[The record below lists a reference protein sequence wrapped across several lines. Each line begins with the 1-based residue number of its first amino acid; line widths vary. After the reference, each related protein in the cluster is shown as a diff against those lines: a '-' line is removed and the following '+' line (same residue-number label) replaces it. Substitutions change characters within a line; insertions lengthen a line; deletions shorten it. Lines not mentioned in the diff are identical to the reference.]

1 MLAWAL
7 LALAGALVDRAVAAE
22 PGHSWVRGGG
32 DGAVV
37 PSAAEQARLAYERNR
52 AAAHRRLGDS
62 EGGATITGQTGAESS
77 CPVTTVSA
85 THVLDRLSG
94 RSLPASTL
102 ASPSHLGSPTGGGA
116 VGRIGRLAAGGSAL
130 ASRSP
135 ASFAGEVRYDSPRQH
150 LVPLLIRG
158 GRAEQRGFV
167 RIVNRE
173 KAAGEV
179 VVEAFDDGGSRFG
192 SFVLP
197 VQGLT
202 ATHISAADLENGNF
216 AKGLAT
222 GFGLAEG
229 HWRLR
234 LTSALNIDVHTFG
247 RSEEGLLVNLQET
260 VVANDGVFRVDMFN
274 GFDDSEVVSRLR
286 LINPSQ
292 TDVVVTIRGQ
302 DDLGESPG
310 SAVRVEVPAG
320 AARTYSA
327 YELEFGAGVAGA
339 LGDGFGKW
347 RLTFTAD
354 GPIHAMHLLE
364 SPRGELTNLS
374 EQPEVEPR
382 RIYEHPQMSSGQ
394 PSALEDALPAIATH
408 RIPLFPAATSPMRSD
423 GLLRVINRS
432 ERAGIVTIEA
442 FDQSDK
448 HREPVEIA
456 LPANGVVHLSSVDL
470 QAGDAEKG
478 LSRGFGDANGDWR
491 LLLRSALDI
500 RVLAFQRAVGPRS
513 IGDAETQL
521 ASLFGTTPDTGYHEI
536 ALFGPPGE
544 ALASTLRL
552 VNWSAEDAAVAI
564 AAVDDRGQPAASD
577 VRFVLPGHT
586 ARSLSAAE
594 MASGDGGGLHGGL
607 GNTDSAWRLTVVSD
621 APIDALN
628 LQTGANGVAGYL
640 PQTANNADEE
650 TATDYFGQH
659 ISRIVQTQCVNCHVA
674 GGASGYTRLVFV
686 RATSADHE
694 AQNLQTFTDFLA
706 EAESG
711 AELILAKI
719 RGVGHG
725 GGVQVGAG
733 TEDYTRFERFL
744 ELLASE
750 SAPPAVTE
758 ATLFDTVTLETAQR
772 TLRRAALIFA
782 GRVPTAAEYASLA
795 TSANGDAALRTAIR
809 SLMTGSAFHDFLIRA
824 SNDQLL
830 TDRELARYAV
840 IENEGYF
847 VDFDNEYFRLRQ
859 ADDSGHQAWHQ
870 EVQYGVG
877 RAPLELIAQVV
888 ENDLPYTHILTA
900 DYIMAN
906 AAVASVYGAET
917 AFGATPNVHDFRPA
931 SIERYFRK
939 GPGYED
945 EVVAGVGLRVLNPGA
960 LITDYP
966 HAGLLNTT
974 VFLKRYPTTATN
986 RNRARARWTYY
997 HFLGEDIENSAS
1009 RTTDPVALADT
1020 DNPTFHNSACT
1031 VCHAVL
1037 DPVAGAFQ
1045 NYGDAGL
1052 YRDQWGGLDS
1062 LDAFYKR
1069 GADYAKAIEGESQT
1083 SSSTPRWP
1091 LRLPAGRSKVGLTYV
1106 NDFYEEETRS
1116 TGIVF
1121 LDRLRILG
1129 QGDIEMA
1136 RYEFESIPLP
1146 RSPNGLCGARGR
1158 NSATAERD
1166 HVRIWGGGYPCAFH
1180 LDVQVPGAGAYTA
1193 EVVAWAQKHRRHGED
1208 ETARISVV
1216 ADPYH
1221 EGDTWY
1227 RDMREPGFNGMA
1239 PPESKKSLP
1248 WLAERIVGDERF
1260 ATASVRFWWPA
1271 VMGREIAEPPQ
1282 VPSEQDYEARLLAA
1296 AAQHSELRR
1305 LAAGFRRGF
1314 NDRAA
1319 YNLKDLLVEMALSNW
1334 FRAESVADED
1344 PLRKVAL
1351 RDAGARR
1358 LLTPEELSAKTAAL
1372 TGFEWGRWQHPA
1384 RKPHRRNSS
1393 ALTAHNGYRL
1403 LYGGIDSDG
1412 ITSRAREMT
1421 SVMAGVAQVHATRS
1435 SCPIVLRELTLLPA
1449 KDRRL
1454 FAGVEAYTSPVT
1466 AMAGQFELTTAST
1479 RFSTAG
1485 HLTAG
1490 AKTVF
1495 LKFPNDFTNANGE
1508 GDRNVRLDRLDLR
1521 DGNGEVLQTIE
1532 LETLAAQE
1540 CNKPD
1545 GDHYALFCAGWVQ
1558 TTIDIAQDGD
1568 YSIDVLA
1575 WADQHG
1581 DEAARLQIVVEAE
1594 DATPAGTDA
1603 IKRQLVAL
1611 HERLLDARLTTT
1623 DAEINNAY
1631 ALFLEVWQRHRATG
1645 RVLRD
1650 TTCDW
1655 NSDIRFLDGFLANAV
1670 GEGRDEDGGHRYK
1683 HWRWSAVNA
1692 FWGGKDL
1699 ADPHYATRTWAVV
1712 LAYLMTDYRYLYL

>member
-1 MLAWAL
+1 M
-7 LALAGALVDRAVAAE
+7 
-22 PGHSWVRGGG
+22 
-32 DGAVV
+32 
-37 PSAAEQARLAYERNR
+37 
-52 AAAHRRLGDS
+52 
-62 EGGATITGQTGAESS
+62 
-77 CPVTTVSA
+77 
-85 THVLDRLSG
+85 
-94 RSLPASTL
+94 
-102 ASPSHLGSPTGGGA
+102 
-116 VGRIGRLAAGGSAL
+116 
-130 ASRSP
+130 
-135 ASFAGEVRYDSPRQH
+135 
-150 LVPLLIRG
+150 
-158 GRAEQRGFV
+158 

-197 VQGLT
+197 VQGLA

-222 GFGLAEG
+222 GFGLPEG

-234 LTSALNIDVHTFG
+234 LTSALNIDVHAFG
-247 RSEEGLLVNLQET
+247 RSEEGLLVNLQDT
-260 VVANDGVFRVDMFN
+260 VAASDGVFRVDMFN

-292 TDVVVTIRGQ
+292 ADVAVTIRSQ
-302 DDLGESPG
+302 DDRGESPG
-310 SAVRVEVPAG
+310 SAVRVEIPAG
-320 AARTYSA
+320 AARTFSA

-339 LGDGFGKW
+339 LGDGVGKW
-347 RLTFTAD
+347 RLAFTAD

-364 SPRGELTNLS
+364 SSRGELTNLS
-374 EQPEVEPR
+374 AQLEVEPR
-382 RIYEHPQMSSGQ
+382 RIDEQPQMSSGQ
-394 PSALEDALPAIATH
+394 PGAFEGALPAIAAH

-432 ERAGIVTIEA
+432 ERAGVVTIEA
-442 FDQSDK
+442 FDQSAK
-448 HREPVEIA
+448 RREPVELA
-456 LPANGVVHLSSVDL
+456 LPANGVVHLSSADL
-470 QAGDAEKG
+470 QAGNADKG

-500 RVLAFQRAVGPRS
+500 RVLAYQRAVGPPS

-521 ASLFGTTPDTGYHEI
+521 ASLFGATPNTGYHEI
-536 ALFGPPGE
+536 SLFRPPGKT
-544 ALASTLRL
+544 ALTSTLRL
-552 VNWSAEDAAVAI
+552 VNWSAEDAAVTI
-564 AAVDDRGQPAASD
+564 AGVDDRGQPAASD
-577 VRFVLPGHT
+577 LRFVLPGHT

-594 MASGDGGGLHGGL
+594 MASGDGDGLHGGL
-607 GNTDSAWRLTVVSD
+607 GHADSAWRLTVVSD
-621 APIDALN
+621 TPIDVLN

-694 AQNLQTFTDFLA
+694 TQNLQTFKDFLA

-795 TSANGDAALRTAIR
+795 TTTNGDAVLRTAIR

-906 AAVASVYGAET
+906 AAVASVYGAQT

-931 SIERYFRK
+931 SIKRYFRK

-997 HFLGEDIENSAS
+997 HFLDEDIENSAS
-1009 RTTDPVALADT
+1009 RTTNPVALADT

-1031 VCHAVL
+1031 VCHAKL

-1083 SSSTPRWP
+1083 SSSTLRWP

-1129 QGDIEMA
+1129 TGDIEMA

-1158 NSATAERD
+1158 NTATAERD

-1248 WLAERIVGDERF
+1248 WLAERIVGDQRF

-1296 AAQHSELRR
+1296 SAQHSELQR
-1305 LAAGFRRGF
+1305 LANGFRRGF

-1319 YNLKDLLVEMALSNW
+1319 YNLKDLLVEMTLSNW

-1454 FAGVEAYTSPVT
+1454 FDGVEAYTSPAT

-1495 LKFPNDFTNANGE
+1495 LKFPNDDFTNTN

-1540 CNKPD
+1540 CNKPV
-1545 GDHYALFCAGWVQ
+1545 GDHYALLCAGWVQ

-1594 DATPAGTDA
+1594 DATPAGANA
-1603 IKRQLVAL
+1603 IKSQLVAL
-1611 HERLLDARLTTT
+1611 HERLLDVRLTTT

-1655 NSDIRFLDGFLANAV
+1655 NSDIRFLDGLLANAV
-1670 GEGRDEDGGHRYK
+1670 GEQSDEDGHRYK
-1683 HWRWSAVNA
+1683 HWRRDSVDT